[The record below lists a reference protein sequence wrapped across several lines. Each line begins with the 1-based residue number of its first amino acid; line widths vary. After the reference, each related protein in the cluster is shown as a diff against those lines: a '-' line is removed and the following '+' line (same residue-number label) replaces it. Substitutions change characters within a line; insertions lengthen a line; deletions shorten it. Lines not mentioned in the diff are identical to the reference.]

1 MTTIQTEAAPDEPGL
16 AVEVAARHPD
26 GLVLGPGEGGG
37 GGGEAGALLLLLG
50 AAHAG
55 DHPLRLLHLLQ
66 LGQPV
71 RQQPHVVR
79 GAGLQVPLQL
89 GPRQPRVA
97 AHREEAAGHGRAG
110 AHQLLVAA
118 PRGRARVRQQLPA
131 LGTRVLT
138 LTRVLVPVAAPGHV
152 LSILRHGAGH
162 VTPSVATSETMDLFY
177 LKEKR
182 QLTATVACPLLAVLT

>member
-37 GGGEAGALLLLLG
+37 GEAGALLLLLG

-55 DHPLRLLHLLQ
+55 DHSLRLLHLLQ

-79 GAGLQVPLQL
+79 GAGVQVPLQL

-131 LGTRVLT
+131 LGTRVSS
-138 LTRVLVPVAAPGHV
+138 LTRVLVPVAAPRHV
-152 LSILRHGAGH
+152 VPILRHGAGH
-162 VTPSVATSETMDLFY
+162 VTPSVATSETMYLFY

>member
-26 GLVLGPGEGGG
+26 GLVLGPGEGGVTT
-37 GGGEAGALLLLLG
+37 GGEAGALLLLLG

-71 RQQPHVVR
+71 RQQPHVVC
-79 GAGLQVPLQL
+79 GAGLQVALQL

-177 LKEKR
+177 LKPKR
-182 QLTATVACPLLAVLT
+182 Q